1 MINLNGTLFK
11 LVIEVLSPII
21 DNTTFVRI
29 KMTINEAKSSA
40 LKKILKVG
48 EDVLVTHTGDSEN
61 PRLKSSTAVG
71 AGNSNQEFVIKI
83 SATVICR
90 QRMYDSI

>member
-11 LVIEVLSPII
+11 LVVEVLSPLIG
-21 DNTTFVRI
+21 I

-48 EDVLVTHTGDSEN
+48 EDSEN
-61 PRLKSSTAVG
+61 PRLKSSTTVG
-71 AGNSNQEFVIKI
+71 AVNSNQEFVINVVTRRTKLVLFRCPI
-83 SATVICR
+83 DFSL
-90 QRMYDSI
+90 